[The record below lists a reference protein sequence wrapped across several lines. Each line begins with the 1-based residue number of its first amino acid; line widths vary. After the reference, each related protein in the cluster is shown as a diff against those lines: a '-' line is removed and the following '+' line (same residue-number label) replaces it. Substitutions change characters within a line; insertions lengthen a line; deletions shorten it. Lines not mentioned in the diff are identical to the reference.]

1 MFIAHQKYAHTHL
14 MEVSKNKS
22 ILLTNTRPPTSGEIA
37 FWARFG
43 YTVHHQALLSVRLL
57 PVNQLDVD
65 PQAIVLT
72 SANGA
77 LALEHS
83 DWDRSIPVYGVG
95 IATATTAK
103 SVGFIECSSPSDKPY
118 PSALNLINWIKN
130 NLDPQDGVIVFGCGE
145 HLRHDIAE
153 ELSKFGFQM
162 LKILLYKTEQV
173 EKFTAEIARALK
185 NRNIGSVAINSEQVI
200 KAFTTLCQKS
210 DIAFKDFNIVVSGE
224 FLKNCAIQ
232 LGYVKIFVVQQNH
245 QTRNKQ
251 QKFIDK
257 Q

>member
-1 MFIAHQKYAHTHL
+1 
-14 MEVSKNKS
+14 MEMIKNNN
-22 ILLTNTRPPTSGEIA
+22 ILLTNTRPPTSKEKA
-37 FWARFG
+37 FWDGHG
-43 YTVHHQALLSVRLL
+43 YTVHHQALLTVQFL
-57 PVNQLDVD
+57 PVASLDIT

-95 IATATTAK
+95 VATATAAK

-130 NLDPQDGVIVFGCGE
+130 NLDPEDGVIVFGCGE

-153 ELSKFGFQM
+153 ELSKFDFQM
-162 LKILLYKTEQV
+162 LKILLYKIEPVENFDTEITQS
-173 EKFTAEIARALK
+173 LK
-185 NRNIGSVAINSEQVI
+185 NGNIESVSLNSEQAI
-200 KAFTTLCQKS
+200 KAFIALCQKN
-210 DIAFKDFNIVVSGE
+210 DIAFKDFNIVVSSE

-232 LGYVKIFVVQQNH
+232 LGCVNISV
-245 QTRNKQ
+245 T
-251 QKFIDK
+251 
-257 Q
+257 

>member
-1 MFIAHQKYAHTHL
+1 MFIAHEKYAHTHP

-22 ILLTNTRPPTSGEIA
+22 ILLTNTRPLTSREKA
-37 FWARFG
+37 FWARCG
-43 YTVHHQALLSVRLL
+43 YVVHHQALLSVQFL

-95 IATATTAK
+95 VATVTTAK
-103 SVGFIECSSPSDKPY
+103 SIGFRKCSSPSDKPY

-145 HLRHDIAE
+145 YLRHDIAE

-162 LKILLYKTEQV
+162 LKILLYKTEPV
-173 EKFTAEIARALK
+173 ENFDTEITQSLK
-185 NRNIGSVAINSEQVI
+185 NGNIESEVFIKNNQMDGMLKKYYEDGSLDTVKCQLPYKECLKLSHYTVHILFI
-200 KAFTTLCQKS
+200 K
-210 DIAFKDFNIVVSGE
+210 I
-224 FLKNCAIQ
+224 
-232 LGYVKIFVVQQNH
+232 
-245 QTRNKQ
+245 
-251 QKFIDK
+251 
-257 Q
+257 

>member
-1 MFIAHQKYAHTHL
+1 
-14 MEVSKNKS
+14 MEMIKS
-22 ILLTNTRPPTSGEIA
+22 NGILLTQTRSPTSREKA
-37 FWARFG
+37 FWARCG
-43 YTVHHQALLSVRLL
+43 YVAHHQALLSVGFL
-57 PVNQLDVD
+57 PVKQLDIT

-95 IATATTAK
+95 VATATAAK

-130 NLDPQDGVIVFGCGE
+130 NLDPIDGAIVFGCGE

-162 LKILLYKTEQV
+162 LKILLYKTEPV
-173 EKFTAEIARALK
+173 EKFAAEIAQSLK
-185 NRNIGSVAINSEQVI
+185 NGNIESVVLKSEQAI
-200 KAFTTLCQKS
+200 KAFIALCQKS
-210 DIAFKDFNIVVSGE
+210 DIAFNDFNIVVSSD

-232 LGYVKIFVVQQNH
+232 LGYLNISVA
-245 QTRNKQ
+245 
-251 QKFIDK
+251 
-257 Q
+257 